1 MGSPYV
7 QSGRDM
13 MRAASTPL
21 HYWVQ
26 LLHTAVRSGLD
37 YLEAQHTHLGTIEN
51 LSTELRDTQRRLFIT
66 DSLLAENARL
76 RLLLNMPLR
85 KNTERVVAARVY
97 GNASAVGRNSIS
109 IDKGS
114 NDGIFVGQV
123 VTDGQ
128 GIIGQ
133 VVVVHSSHSEVLLV
147 TDSSHATPIK
157 VVRTGYTAIAQG
169 RNQRG
174 SLKVRFVART
184 ADIKLG
190 DVLVSSGMGGRFPA
204 DCPVAVVTDVD
215 PGDKFLRVYAKPAA
229 FADSGSIV
237 LLLWPS

>member
-7 QSGRDM
+7 QLGRDM
-13 MRAASTPL
+13 MRAASAPL
-21 HYWVQ
+21 HNWVQ
-26 LLHTAVRSGLD
+26 LLHTTVRSGLD
-37 YLEAQHTHLGTIEN
+37 YLEAQQTYLGTIEN
-51 LSTELRDTQRRLFIT
+51 LNTELRDTKRRLFIA

-76 RLLLNMPLR
+76 RRLLNMPLR
-85 KNTERVVAARVY
+85 KKTERIVAARVY
-97 GNASAVGRNSIS
+97 GNASAVGRKSIS

-133 VVVVHSSHSEVLLV
+133 VVVVHAGHSEVLLV

-184 ADIKLG
+184 ADIRLG

-204 DCPVAVVTDVD
+204 DCPVAVVTDID

-229 FADSGSIV
+229 FVDSGSIV